1 MNVVV
6 LWHRLKPCS
15 VQGVHFSPVC
25 NCELLF
31 APLRTVLYSVVLC
44 LGKHKKFTHPSMYVW
59 RYSLF
64 WALASL
70 SPQSPALF
78 LHPTWT
84 ARVTLLVTIITFD
97 LSGMGDPA
105 SSYATADVAVRIL
118 WPRKPHQ
125 CVKVG
130 VSSEV
135 RAMNTSGNWHYLCDT
150 ASDTHVGWMTQVLCS
165 ALHTNLVQI
174 RFFVVEVHGP
184 YDRVGSD
191 TFDLRSRKNWNL
203 KCTMKCTKK

>member
-78 LHPTWT
+78 LHPCISVICSAFCLSRTRSEYEGFSTCIFYGVRSLSRPTWT

-105 SSYATADVAVRIL
+105 SSYATADVSVRIL
-118 WPRKPHQ
+118 
-125 CVKVG
+125 
-130 VSSEV
+130 
-135 RAMNTSGNWHYLCDT
+135 
-150 ASDTHVGWMTQVLCS
+150 
-165 ALHTNLVQI
+165 
-174 RFFVVEVHGP
+174 
-184 YDRVGSD
+184 
-191 TFDLRSRKNWNL
+191 
-203 KCTMKCTKK
+203 